1 MRWCLHLCV
10 SMECIRHVE
19 NTSQE
24 PSCTSAS
31 IDVLFSHVQ
40 PMCTPIPSKPGVR
53 LEQALL
59 MKLLTKRCKH
69 KLILNY
75 PKFTCMDCKA
85 QLVSRSWSLH
95 SFVEHLSFPSLLSS
109 IMDLVWLYEMAS
121 KPACVSMP
129 TSVSISASLHFI
141 KFWSSTK
148 EISIEAL
155 SKWHTYM
162 SIEPHGPPDAVC
174 SGNFSAH
181 HGPAP
186 SLRTYR
192 TKKLPQQD
200 YFQNRYISVLSKH
213 PAPCTNH
220 HPPPTTKSTPAA
232 FRGLA
237 QNRCSKTLQAFLSI
251 SWVMRRKLCHS
262 GIFRPTCMAM

>member
-1 MRWCLHLCV
+1 MVHSASWPSKLSKMILYCTGTSANVQQKKRGLKKQQNLLNCIVSKTFQFWNIFCALCRAHQFAPIVLAPAFASLYARYVCGDACISV

-95 SFVEHLSFPSLLSS
+95 SFVEHLSFLSLLSS

-155 SKWHTYM
+155 SKWHTY
-162 SIEPHGPPDAVC
+162 V
-174 SGNFSAH
+174 
-181 HGPAP
+181 
-186 SLRTYR
+186 YR
-192 TKKLPQQD
+192 ATW
-200 YFQNRYISVLSKH
+200 SS
-213 PAPCTNH
+213 
-220 HPPPTTKSTPAA
+220 
-232 FRGLA
+232 
-237 QNRCSKTLQAFLSI
+237 RCSLLWQLFCT
-251 SWVMRRKLCHS
+251 SW
-262 GIFRPTCMAM
+262 TCTQFADVQN